1 MEINN
6 QIINSYT
13 TIKNY
18 KLLSNNLKQA
28 LLSVLPFKMNYCNGF
43 KNEFNQPLNNP
54 TISILDTKQNLLNDN
69 IREISLNSSKSFS
82 AIILDVDKP
91 YNPKQIQKLIDLNL
105 IPKPSWI
112 TINPKSNHYH
122 VVYLLDNLYLKKYNK
137 NTKRYVAT
145 YHYLSTVY
153 HADPAY
159 KGLWTHNPLHTA
171 DDIDFPFKLDFCNDL
186 IYKLDDLYI
195 RATDWLETA
204 NIELPKHLMNQ
215 SLDYNSDYEDI
226 SFSIAHYNY
235 QHNKNQSAD
244 VGFEYRNNTIFMR
257 CMYFANQNYTEY
269 ELKKQALEDAEYYAK
284 HSNKKPLSRNEIS
297 NIVKSVLKIHNSG
310 KNNVFKLY
318 DLNGTLLSKQQSYSK
333 FIKLQKERNLKSQ
346 KVRQEERDKKIHEMS
361 KMLENKIDKQTICH
375 KLRICK
381 STYYNYRKII
391 IELALHINTTDK
403 NFFQSKLCNKFNY
416 YMDYLHKLFDNVSIF
431 NIQKILRQR
440 NPDIMNQLLIKNKIN
455 EVFHLLYHYYP
466 ISYQFALT

>member
-1 MEINN
+1 
-6 QIINSYT
+6 
-13 TIKNY
+13 
-18 KLLSNNLKQA
+18 
-28 LLSVLPFKMNYCNGF
+28 
-43 KNEFNQPLNNP
+43 
-54 TISILDTKQNLLNDN
+54 
-69 IREISLNSSKSFS
+69 
-82 AIILDVDKP
+82 
-91 YNPKQIQKLIDLNL
+91 
-105 IPKPSWI
+105 
-112 TINPKSNHYH
+112 
-122 VVYLLDNLYLKKYNK
+122 
-137 NTKRYVAT
+137 
-145 YHYLSTVY
+145 
-153 HADPAY
+153 
-159 KGLWTHNPLHTA
+159 
-171 DDIDFPFKLDFCNDL
+171 
-186 IYKLDDLYI
+186 
-195 RATDWLETA
+195 
-204 NIELPKHLMNQ
+204 MNQ

-226 SFSIAHYNY
+226 SFSIAPHNY

-284 HSNKKPLSRNEIS
+284 HSNKKSLSRNEIS

-440 NPDIMNQLLIKNKIN
+440 NPDIMNQLPIKNKIN